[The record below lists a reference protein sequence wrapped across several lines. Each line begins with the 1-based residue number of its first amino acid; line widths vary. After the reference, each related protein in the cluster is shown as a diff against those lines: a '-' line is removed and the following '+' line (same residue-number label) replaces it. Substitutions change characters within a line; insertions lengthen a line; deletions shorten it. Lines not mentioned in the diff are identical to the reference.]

1 MSVDVLVV
9 GAGAAGTAAALTLAA
24 AGRRVRVVHGAAGA
38 TNLWNGIVDGLDG
51 ALNPMERDLLAQV
64 GILTP
69 RPRPRLVTP
78 LGTTREAHGHDAEL
92 LDLEAARPK
101 LVLVPSFG
109 RPAWDA
115 RVIASTL
122 AEAHAGTI
130 EARVVSVPR
139 LLEGDE
145 LGLADGALAKRM
157 DDPTRAHAFVAALE
171 GALERWRSTS
181 TALLAP
187 PWLGVQRPLARRL
200 SDALAL
206 PVGECATTL
215 AGAAGLR
222 FASRRDAL
230 FARVGV
236 EVTRGRVASLHASA
250 SGVRV
255 TLEGGEAIDAAAVVC
270 ASGGF
275 VSGGLFIPRVAVA
288 ADPLVSGRAVP
299 SLGFDAPSLPL
310 GAHGRAWRAD
320 GSRYGTSTD
329 ELLHGARKRGTIDA
343 IGVLAGADGRVDAA
357 LPVRVAGDV
366 VADGDKTFG
375 AALRGGIRAAQS
387 LLPR

>member
-1 MSVDVLVV
+1 MSASVLVI

-24 AGRRVRVVHGAAGA
+24 AGRRVRVVHAAAGA

-51 ALNPMERDLLAQV
+51 AVSPEERDVLAQL
-64 GILTP
+64 GILVP

-109 RPAWDA
+109 RPSWDA
-115 RVIASTL
+115 RVIAATI

-139 LLEGDE
+139 LLDADE
-145 LGLADGALAKRM
+145 LAVADGALARRM
-157 DDPTRAHAFVAALE
+157 DDATRAEALVSALE

-181 TALLAP
+181 TALLLP
-187 PWLGVQRPLARRL
+187 PWLGVARPLARRL
-200 SDALAL
+200 SEALAL

-222 FASRRDAL
+222 FAARRDAL
-230 FARVGV
+230 FARNGV
-236 EVTRGRVASLHASA
+236 EVTRARVTSVDASP
-250 SGVRV
+250 SGVRL
-255 TLEGGEAIDAAAVVC
+255 TLDDGDALEAEALVC
-270 ASGGF
+270 ASGGL
-275 VSGGLFIPRVAVA
+275 VSGGMLVPRASIAPEPAVS
-288 ADPLVSGRAVP
+288 DRPIP
-299 SLGFDAPSLPL
+299 SLGFEAPCLVI

-320 GSRYGTSTD
+320 GSRYGMSTD
-329 ELLHGARKRGTIDA
+329 ELFHGVRARGTIDA
-343 IGVLAGADGRVDAA
+343 LGVLTGTDGAVGS
-357 LPVRVAGDV
+357 LPVRVAGDL
-366 VADGDKTFG
+366 VADGDRSFG
-375 AALRGGIRAAQS
+375 TAIRGGIRAAQS
-387 LLPR
+387 LFPR